1 MRGRIYALVAKQ
13 DEVDNLFAIWDTVT
27 DRFLGVNLK
36 ESDAISIIMNKKDCS
51 EEDAHSRIAHPAM
64 FSEIAKHIMWEFE
77 TDVDKIIH
85 FFEAEIEQCK
95 DRILRESTC
104 FNGVQVGV
112 RAAEMLN
119 QERINFC
126 QNIIDR
132 IRSDNL

>member
-1 MRGRIYALVAKQ
+1 MLLVAKQ

>member
-1 MRGRIYALVAKQ
+1 
-13 DEVDNLFAIWDTVT
+13 
-27 DRFLGVNLK
+27 
-36 ESDAISIIMNKKDCS
+36 
-51 EEDAHSRIAHPAM
+51 M

>member
-1 MRGRIYALVAKQ
+1 MLLVAKQ

-64 FSEIAKHIMWEFE
+64 FSEIAKYIMWEFE

-119 QERINFC
+119 QEHINFC

>member
-1 MRGRIYALVAKQ
+1 MLLVAKQ

-95 DRILRESTC
+95 DSILRESTC

>member
-1 MRGRIYALVAKQ
+1 MLLVAKQ
-13 DEVDNLFAIWDTVT
+13 DEVDNFFAIWDTVT

>member
-1 MRGRIYALVAKQ
+1 MLLVAKQ

-112 RAAEMLN
+112 RVAEMLN
-119 QERINFC
+119 QEHINFC

>member
-1 MRGRIYALVAKQ
+1 MLLVAKQ

-126 QNIIDR
+126 QNVIDR

>member
-1 MRGRIYALVAKQ
+1 MLLVAKQ

-77 TDVDKIIH
+77 TDVNKIIH

>member
-1 MRGRIYALVAKQ
+1 MLLVAKQ

-64 FSEIAKHIMWEFE
+64 FSEIAKHIM